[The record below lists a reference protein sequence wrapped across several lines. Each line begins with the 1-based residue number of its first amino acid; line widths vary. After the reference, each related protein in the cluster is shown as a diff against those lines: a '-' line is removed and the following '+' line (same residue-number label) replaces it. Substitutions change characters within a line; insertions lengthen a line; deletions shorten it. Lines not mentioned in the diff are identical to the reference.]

1 MRKSKTWLIF
11 GIGSLVAFALLSAG
25 ILSNAASLQS
35 FDSSIQQF
43 FPSFINPTNTM
54 FMSTFSF
61 FGSPAVSIG
70 LTIIIA
76 LAIWLNKNR
85 TMAIWIIFT
94 QIIGSGIAE
103 IVKNIVQRP
112 RPTLQVIK
120 DTGFSYPSGHTFCTA
135 ILIMVILFIM
145 VPMINDQEVQ
155 ALVSILSVLWFV
167 VIAISRIYLRDHFP
181 TDVIGSTLLAISWWE
196 VSRGIYFFAQKHL
209 AGSKL
214 LANHM
219 KGE

>member
-1 MRKSKTWLIF
+1 
-11 GIGSLVAFALLSAG
+11 
-25 ILSNAASLQS
+25 
-35 FDSSIQQF
+35 
-43 FPSFINPTNTM
+43 
-54 FMSTFSF
+54 
-61 FGSPAVSIG
+61 
-70 LTIIIA
+70 
-76 LAIWLNKNR
+76 
-85 TMAIWIIFT
+85 MAIWIIFT